1 MKRIWLYGAG
11 LLLWLIGLISLLS
24 PRLAWTELSYRL
36 PELHELYFQKREE
49 NGLLRERQAQLCSI
63 ERIEKIARQE
73 LGMVFPQAGQVVRM
87 GRE

>member
-1 MKRIWLYGAG
+1 MKGICLYGAG
-11 LLLWLIGLISLLS
+11 LLLWLVGLISLLS

-49 NGLLRERQAQLCSI
+49 NGLLREQQAQLRSI

-73 LGMVFPQAGQVVRM
+73 LGMVFPQAGQVVTV